1 MYCNP
6 ASLIL
11 RNNHL
16 ANNDTQEE
24 KKIPTEVPKTMTGGI
39 IKGDKTLGET
49 NKELQKVAKKL
60 FHLKT
65 HLKPKKVKPAN
76 ITF

>member
-16 ANNDTQEE
+16 ANNHSQEE
-24 KKIPTEVPKTMTGGI
+24 KQIPTEVSKTMTGGI
-39 IKGDKTLGET
+39 IKGDKSLGET

-65 HLKPKKVKPAN
+65 HLKPKKIKPAN